1 MPNLGM
7 PGYVA
12 PIVVLVSVALAVWLY
27 RLIAVA
33 TRSVGLRHGAR
44 VRGATALFLGLWL
57 TLAFLLAP
65 STPPVDAAGRGIL
78 PTSFLFFGGISL
90 VIAVALLVLSPTWR
104 RVVDAVP
111 TDALISTQVYR
122 VIGGV
127 LFLPLYAS
135 GILPGYFALPAGW
148 GDLAVGLLALFVALA
163 VRRGIGGARLLAL
176 LWNVFGFLDLVGA
189 VGLGTGKLVPL
200 LAPTLGTV
208 SPVARDD
215 LLPAST
221 DSDLCRTPR
230 LHSAHL
236 FDPQDARGG
245 PGAASRDRMG
255 GSQDGCPHP
264 VGYAWCDRVG
274 RHPNLLGGGPFIS
287 GSMRR

>member
-1 MPNLGM
+1 MPYLSI

-33 TRSVGLRHGAR
+33 TRSVGLRHGAS

-57 TLAFLLAP
+57 ALAFLLAP
-65 STPPVDAAGRGIL
+65 STPPVDAAGRGTI
-78 PTSFLFFGGISL
+78 PTTFLFFGIISL
-90 VIAVALLVLSPTWR
+90 VIAVGLVVLSRTWR

-111 TDALISTQVYR
+111 ADALISTQVYR

-148 GDLAVGLLALFVALA
+148 GDLAVGLLALLVALA
-163 VRRGIGGARLLAL
+163 VKRGLGGAGPLAL
-176 LWNVFGFLDLVGA
+176 LWNVFGFLDLVAA

-208 SPVARDD
+208 SPVAAMTIFPLVLIPTFAVPLGFILHIYSIR
-215 LLPAST
+215 
-221 DSDLCRTPR
+221 RTLR
-230 LHSAHL
+230 E
-236 FDPQDARGG
+236 ARTQRGVTG
-245 PGAASRDRMG
+245 RPEARMAAVTG
-255 GSQDGCPHP
+255 
-264 VGYAWCDRVG
+264 
-274 RHPNLLGGGPFIS
+274 
-287 GSMRR
+287 

>member
-65 STPPVDAAGRGIL
+65 STPPLDAAGRGIL
-78 PTSFLFFGGISL
+78 PTTFLFFGGISL
-90 VIAVALLVLSPTWR
+90 AIAVGLLVLSPTWR

-111 TDALISTQVYR
+111 ADALISTQVYR
-122 VIGGV
+122 VIGAV

-163 VRRGIGGARLLAL
+163 VRRGLGGARLLAL
-176 LWNVFGFLDLVGA
+176 LWNVFGFLDLVVA

-200 LAPTLGTV
+200 LAPTLGTA
-208 SPVARDD
+208 SPVAAMTFFPLVLIPTFAVPLGFILHIYSIR
-215 LLPAST
+215 
-221 DSDLCRTPR
+221 RTLREGRVQQVKSGRPE
-230 LHSAHL
+230 
-236 FDPQDARGG
+236 ARM
-245 PGAASRDRMG
+245 ATATR
-255 GSQDGCPHP
+255 
-264 VGYAWCDRVG
+264 
-274 RHPNLLGGGPFIS
+274 
-287 GSMRR
+287 